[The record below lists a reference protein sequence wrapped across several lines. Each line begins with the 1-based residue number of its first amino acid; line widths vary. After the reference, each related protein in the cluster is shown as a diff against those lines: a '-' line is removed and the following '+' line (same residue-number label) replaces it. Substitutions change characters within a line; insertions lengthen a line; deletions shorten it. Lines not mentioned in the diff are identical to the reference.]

1 MFCWPLLLRGAIRQ
15 DLIWNYPS
23 YAKHPRIFSSLLPL
37 NCEILLRNQQ
47 PAYTAPSSTR
57 LDRREGI
64 RAWDGNHACTPI
76 ILYFNKVPI
85 LSSRQNYGLGLIM
98 PFILYLHLGY
108 CGFGICNYKLLRL
121 RRMITWTWC
130 VFGVYANFNEVHI
143 AQCRNV

>member
-85 LSSRQNYGLGLIM
+85 LSSRQNYGLGILS
-98 PFILYLHLGY
+98 PFPPRVVRPTSPRTKHFRSEN
-108 CGFGICNYKLLRL
+108 CGIEPLVRL
-121 RRMITWTWC
+121 RSWDKKLGLFSEQKKIYCEW
-130 VFGVYANFNEVHI
+130 
-143 AQCRNV
+143 